1 MRLSTIQSLVHSA
14 LADLLLCVRS
24 GAGHRGHGGG
34 QGGTEDVQSGRAA
47 SFQHLR
53 AGAVAVDEAGLGMG
67 KAGEHTGDVLLRD
80 LRKTDAGTP
89 GWDFCFGDK
98 PSAGLCSQG

>member
-47 SFQHLR
+47 SF
-53 AGAVAVDEAGLGMG
+53 
-67 KAGEHTGDVLLRD
+67 
-80 LRKTDAGTP
+80 
-89 GWDFCFGDK
+89 
-98 PSAGLCSQG
+98 

>member
-1 MRLSTIQSLVHSA
+1 M
-14 LADLLLCVRS
+14 
-24 GAGHRGHGGG
+24 
-34 QGGTEDVQSGRAA
+34 
-47 SFQHLR
+47 
-53 AGAVAVDEAGLGMG
+53 AVDEAGLGMG